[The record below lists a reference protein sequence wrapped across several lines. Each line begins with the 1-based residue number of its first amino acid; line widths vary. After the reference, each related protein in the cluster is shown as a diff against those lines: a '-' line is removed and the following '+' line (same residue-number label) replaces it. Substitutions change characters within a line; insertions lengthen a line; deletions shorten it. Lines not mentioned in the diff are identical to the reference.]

1 MSRVSQKSGLSPS
14 ITRGSNAINLG
25 KDSGVDMGRKAQP
38 SVTSGGIGIS
48 QEVTNIAGVSVSA
61 GANVDITP
69 LNFGISVNPSEGTV
83 SIATGAEIPGG
94 LLGISGGIE
103 IDTNTGQVI
112 GGSVGGE
119 ALGLG
124 INVSNSAKG
133 GVGIEFTVQIP
144 GTPIELSLGF
154 GIPPKKEASP
164 SSSPSS
170 SPSPSPSLP
179 PATNFT
185 CPNGGKIELL
195 FSPLDWK
202 TEGMLT
208 LAEALREQGT
218 YFRETTQNPG
228 ARYNEEQMLDPQGSD
243 IAYADYLFGKDKW
256 KARDVDPPYKSYQWS
271 MLRGDDDPY
280 AQFLKSGH
288 WYINGVR
295 TREPAARFVFT
306 LKQKIYF
313 NPKFDEP
320 RYWFMG
326 TPFDHEAMVAGVDPP
341 PRCPDGSEPIP
352 IASQSP
358 TTSSPSP
365 SPFPNPPPR
374 KRNMDECCRESTK
387 LLREIHK
394 RLGISKFPGKLPETI
409 IQETPKEGEAP
420 AEPSQVPI
428 EDFVDLLNWQ
438 FERDDERWGQ
448 WKVEIDIKDSDITKE
463 GDHSKQIKL
472 PNLAE
477 SIGEFQGQLLSIM
490 TNVEAL
496 VAIQVKTLAE
506 SGMARQE
513 AIKGY
518 LAAKAIIKYMAFKS
532 TEIDVTVPLTFT
544 AGAETISE
552 LLKESEGHIK
562 GTDYEEKE
570 TLRDIYAD
578 LLQAAAIIRAVHW
591 QRINTKLDTKSQLLN
606 ILKGSVDLAATITKP
621 QNPNGDNNEKFN
633 PEKDFEDFIDSVE
646 DGFRNTTGITDVQN
660 PYGKSPDRRPRIRQI
675 GDNVA
680 QAGGNN

>member
-1 MSRVSQKSGLSPS
+1 MSRASQKSGLSPS
-14 ITRGSNAINLG
+14 ITKGSNRIDLG
-25 KDSGVDMGRKAQP
+25 KNSGVDMGRKAQP
-38 SVTSGGIGIS
+38 SVTSGGIGIT

-69 LNFGISVNPSEGTV
+69 VDFGISVNPSEGTV
-83 SIATGAEIPGG
+83 SVSTGAEVPGG
-94 LLGISGGIE
+94 LIGISGGIE
-103 IDTNTGQVI
+103 VNTNTGQII
-112 GGSVGGE
+112 GGSIGGE

-124 INVSNSAKG
+124 INVSNSSEG
-133 GVGIEFTVQIP
+133 GLGVEFTVQIP

-154 GIPPKKEASP
+154 GFPPEPKT
-164 SSSPSS
+164 
-170 SPSPSPSLP
+170 PSPSPGSGTSVPSFP
-179 PATNFT
+179 PPPGPF
-185 CPNGGKIELL
+185 PEPPL
-195 FSPLDWK
+195 SPLPLTGDNTSCTIVVSLSRKLRYLENNGYEENYFTK
-202 TEGMLT
+202 TNGSAKRIDGGSLEVTASGFYTSASSTGKFETFSYPPITSILGWRIMDSGVALADNIGGIVGVSGPQSIVHKYINGSYHFYDSQT
-208 LAEALREQGT
+208 LVYETLERAGT
-218 YFRETTQNPG
+218 YSVI
-228 ARYNEEQMLDPQGSD
+228 YSD
-243 IAYADYLFGKDKW
+243 CPLSST
-256 KARDVDPPYKSYQWS
+256 VDPPANSS
-271 MLRGDDDPY
+271 
-280 AQFLKSGH
+280 S
-288 WYINGVR
+288 
-295 TREPAARFVFT
+295 
-306 LKQKIYF
+306 
-313 NPKFDEP
+313 KF
-320 RYWFMG
+320 
-326 TPFDHEAMVAGVDPP
+326 
-341 PRCPDGSEPIP
+341 
-352 IASQSP
+352 
-358 TTSSPSP
+358 SSP
-365 SPFPNPPPR
+365 FANPPPR
-374 KRNMDECCRESTK
+374 KRNMDECCRDSTK

-409 IQETPKEGEAP
+409 IQETPKEGEQP
-420 AEPSQVPI
+420 AEPAQVPI

-448 WKVEIDIKDSDITKE
+448 WQVEIAIKDSDITKE
-463 GDHSKQIKL
+463 GDQPKQIKL

-490 TNVEAL
+490 TNVDAL

-544 AGAETISE
+544 AGAETISD

-570 TLRDIYAD
+570 TLRDIIAD

-591 QRINTKLDTKSQLLN
+591 QRIDTKSDTKSQLLN
-606 ILKGSVDLAATITKP
+606 ILKGSVDLAAKITRP
-621 QNPNGDNNEKFN
+621 QNPNAENNEGFN

-646 DGFRNTTGITDVQN
+646 DGFRNTTGITDGQN

-680 QAGGNN
+680 QAGGNS

>member
-1 MSRVSQKSGLSPS
+1 LSPS
-14 ITRGSNAINLG
+14 ITKGSNRIDLG
-25 KDSGVDMGRKAQP
+25 KNSGVDMGRKAQP
-38 SVTSGGIGIS
+38 SVTSGGIGIT

-69 LNFGISVNPSEGTV
+69 VNFGISVNPSEGTV
-83 SIATGAEIPGG
+83 SVSTGAEVPGG
-94 LLGISGGIE
+94 LIGISGGIE
-103 IDTNTGQVI
+103 VNTNTGQII
-112 GGSVGGE
+112 GGSVGAE

-124 INVSNSAKG
+124 INVSSSEKG
-133 GVGIEFTVQIP
+133 GIGIEFTVQIP

-154 GIPPKKEASP
+154 GFPPKKTP
-164 SSSPSS
+164 
-170 SPSPSPSLP
+170 SPSPSPSP
-179 PATNFT
+179 
-185 CPNGGKIELL
+185 
-195 FSPLDWK
+195 S
-202 TEGMLT
+202 
-208 LAEALREQGT
+208 
-218 YFRETTQNPG
+218 
-228 ARYNEEQMLDPQGSD
+228 
-243 IAYADYLFGKDKW
+243 
-256 KARDVDPPYKSYQWS
+256 
-271 MLRGDDDPY
+271 
-280 AQFLKSGH
+280 
-288 WYINGVR
+288 
-295 TREPAARFVFT
+295 
-306 LKQKIYF
+306 
-313 NPKFDEP
+313 
-320 RYWFMG
+320 
-326 TPFDHEAMVAGVDPP
+326 
-341 PRCPDGSEPIP
+341 
-352 IASQSP
+352 
-358 TTSSPSP
+358 TTSSPFNPSNISTSAGCANGYWALMILTHKDYVPQYFLLEEGLPLALQRYIVNTYNPYLKQGNVDDIQASEEQAFTAKKTDPDLKFFWENGGTEIEQYEQDFIAGKWQYFLNNRTMTNNAVYGAITIRMEAKRKLYYPVSTYTPYELRYQFGNWGSPYDHKLYLVGSTPPPPCPDGKPSTPTTSAPSP
-365 SPFPNPPPR
+365 SLPSSPSPPPFPNPPPI
-374 KRNMDECCRESTK
+374 KKMDECCRDSTK

-409 IQETPKEGEAP
+409 IQETPKEGEQP
-420 AEPSQVPI
+420 AEPAQVPI

-448 WKVEIDIKDSDITKE
+448 WQVEIAIKDSDITKE
-463 GDHSKQIKL
+463 GDQPKQIKL

-490 TNVEAL
+490 TNVDAL

-544 AGAETISE
+544 AGAETISD

-570 TLRDIYAD
+570 TLRDIIAD

-591 QRINTKLDTKSQLLN
+591 QRIDTKSDTKSQLLN
-606 ILKGSVDLAATITKP
+606 ILKGSVDLAAKITRP
-621 QNPNGDNNEKFN
+621 QNPNAENNEGFN

-646 DGFRNTTGITDVQN
+646 DGFRNTTGITDGQN

-680 QAGGNN
+680 QAGGNS